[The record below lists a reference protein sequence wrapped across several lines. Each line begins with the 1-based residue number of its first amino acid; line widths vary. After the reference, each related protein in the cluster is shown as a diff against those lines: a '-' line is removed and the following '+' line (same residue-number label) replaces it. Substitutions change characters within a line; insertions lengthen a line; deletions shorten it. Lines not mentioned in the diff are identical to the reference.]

1 MIPAGARQA
10 FAEWLAGVRAPCVFI
25 IGTGRSGTHLL
36 AEILSG
42 VPSVHVLIEKQPL
55 FRWSSSMAMDH
66 RLEPSLFPRWVR
78 RFRLE
83 QFSAA
88 PRTVIDKCHTNMWL
102 VERLVESF
110 PTAVFLATRR
120 GPHATIASMLRH
132 GGFVFAP
139 HRWRS
144 LPLPNRFLGIAAD
157 AAEEY
162 ATLSQPEQLAL
173 RWISNE
179 RRRDVVRRM
188 LGDRLLEVEYELLM
202 REPAGTIRTVCE
214 FLHIDRSPATPAI
227 KPDTLAKWRHQLH
240 ADEVAAVDAMLRRHG
255 FAADASGRAPA

>member
-1 MIPAGARQA
+1 MIPAGARQS
-10 FAEWLAGVRAPCVFI
+10 FARWLAGEPARCVFI

-36 AEILSG
+36 AEILARVS
-42 VPSVHVLIEKQPL
+42 SLHVLVEKQPL

-120 GPHATIASMLRH
+120 SPHATIASMLRH
-132 GGFVFAP
+132 GGFVFSP
-139 HRWRS
+139 HRWQS
-144 LPLPNRFLGIAAD
+144 LPVPNRFLGIAED
-157 AAEEY
+157 TAEEY
-162 ATLSQPEQLAL
+162 GRLSQPEQLAL

-179 RRRDVVRRM
+179 KRREVVRQT
-188 LGDRLLEVEYELLM
+188 LGDRLLEVDYELLV
-202 REPAGTIRTVCE
+202 REPIGTVRSVCE
-214 FLHIDRSPATPAI
+214 FLHVDQPPALPAI
-227 KPDTLAKWRHQLH
+227 KPDTLGKWLH
-240 ADEVAAVDAMLRRHG
+240 HLEADQVAAVDAMLRRHG
-255 FAADASGRAPA
+255 FAADAPG